1 MECSQVMQENEFHHL
16 PIADEHGVLVGLI
29 SATDI
34 FTAVEEA
41 GWVDGTEE
49 VAGQRRGRCG
59 ARRPVDQRSQMG
71 STLAMWRK
79 SLSQLIRMEDKKE
92 WDALDILSKWFIAT
106 RSAVG
111 TITLYSG
118 LIGGLLAWQY
128 LHARGQ
134 AFDFLTWIILTLGL
148 FIAHGTNNLIND
160 YTDFSRG
167 IDKDNYFRT
176 QYGVHPL
183 AQGFW
188 DKRTHLIWFG
198 VSGLLA
204 TLAGVYAMIYTR
216 FAPVVVSLFAFGA
229 LILLFYTYPLK
240 YIGIGELSIF
250 IIWGPLMIA
259 GVFYVLTGVW
269 DWMVVLASIPVGL
282 NVVTIN
288 LGKHTDKLKEDKVK
302 GVRTLPVLLGEP
314 AARYVTISA
323 IVLSY
328 LITIYLIFVAHF
340 FTPVL
345 LLILVAIKPAQAAI
359 QRLSAPP
366 SGWPPGGISHLAALV
381 LHGLLRSQPRLQQ
394 LLRDGLDNR
403 YVDPDL
409 RSVFLDL
416 T

>member
-1 MECSQVMQENEFHHL
+1 MS
-16 PIADEHGVLVGLI
+16 
-29 SATDI
+29 
-34 FTAVEEA
+34 
-41 GWVDGTEE
+41 
-49 VAGQRRGRCG
+49 
-59 ARRPVDQRSQMG
+59 

-79 SLSQLIRMEDKKE
+79 SLSQLIRMENKNE

-128 LHARGQ
+128 LYAKGSP
-134 AFDFLTWIILTLGL
+134 FDFFTWVILALGL

-204 TLAGVYAMIYTR
+204 SLAGIYAMVYTG
-216 FAPVVVSLFAFGA
+216 FAPIVVWLFAIGA
-229 LILLFYTYPLK
+229 FILLFYTYPLK
-240 YIGIGELSIF
+240 YVGIGELSIF

-259 GVFYVLTGVW
+259 GVYYVLTGLW
-269 DWMVVLASIPVGL
+269 DWAVVLASIPVGL

-288 LGKHTDKLKEDKVK
+288 LGKHTDKLKEDRLKK
-302 GVRTLPVLLGEP
+302 VRTLPVIVGES
-314 AARYVTISA
+314 AARYITMGA
-323 IVLSY
+323 IVFSY
-328 LITIYLIFVAHF
+328 LITVYLIFVTHF
-340 FTPVL
+340 FTPVM
-345 LLILVAIKPAQAAI
+345 LLILLALKPARVAI
-359 QRLSAPP
+359 QRLSNPRPGEPP
-366 SGWPPGGISHLAALV
+366 AGYPIWPRWFSTVCFVHNRAFSNYFVLGLIIDTVLRTLV
-381 LHGLLRSQPRLQQ
+381 PAFWR
-394 LLRDGLDNR
+394 
-403 YVDPDL
+403 
-409 RSVFLDL
+409 
-416 T
+416 

>member
-1 MECSQVMQENEFHHL
+1 MANT
-16 PIADEHGVLVGLI
+16 I
-29 SATDI
+29 
-34 FTAVEEA
+34 
-41 GWVDGTEE
+41 
-49 VAGQRRGRCG
+49 
-59 ARRPVDQRSQMG
+59 
-71 STLAMWRK
+71 AMWRK
-79 SLSQLIRMEDKKE
+79 SLSQLIRMDNKQE
-92 WDALDILSKWFIAT
+92 WDALDMLSKWFIAT

-118 LIGGLLAWQY
+118 LIGGLLAWQH
-128 LHARGQ
+128 LHARGRP
-134 AFDFLTWIILTLGL
+134 FDVLTWLILTLGL

-160 YTDFSRG
+160 FTDFSRG

-204 TLAGVYAMIYTR
+204 TFSGAYAMIHTH
-216 FAPVVVSLFAFGA
+216 FDPIVVGLFAFGA

-240 YIGIGELSIF
+240 YVGIGELSIF

-259 GVFYVLTGVW
+259 GVFYVMTGVW

-288 LGKHTDKLKEDKVK
+288 LGKHTDKMKEDKVK

-314 AARYVTISA
+314 AARSITISA

-340 FTPVL
+340 LTPVL
-345 LLILVAIKPAQAAI
+345 LLILVAIKPAQVAI
-359 QRLSAPP
+359 RRLSAARPSEPP
-366 SGWPPGGISHLAALV
+366 AGYPIWPRWFSTVCFVHNRIFSNWFVLALIIDTLIRTFIPAFW
-381 LHGLLRSQPRLQQ
+381 H
-394 LLRDGLDNR
+394 
-403 YVDPDL
+403 
-409 RSVFLDL
+409 
-416 T
+416 